1 MKQTVHE
8 YEKIRKH
15 LRSYDII
22 KCKPRNWIMRLFVGH
37 TAMLYRDRKTDVI
50 YVFEST
56 LGNKAWTGKTG
67 VQLTPLGL
75 WLEHYRGQVE
85 LLKFVPN
92 YRDTLNEAV
101 RNRVLA
107 RTIKKYRGTSYPI
120 LKTRAGRWE
129 LLKAWFKAPFL
140 RNKPDD
146 EFIYCTELQVIALV
160 RAKYMD
166 PSTNQ
171 EGFVPGDLRLGG
183 RFFKRLI
190 NCKYVRVGRIK

>member
-1 MKQTVHE
+1 
-8 YEKIRKH
+8 
-15 LRSYDII
+15 
-22 KCKPRNWIMRLFVGH
+22 
-37 TAMLYRDRKTDVI
+37 MLYRDRRTDTI

-67 VQLTPLGL
+67 VQLIPLGL

-92 YRDTLNEAV
+92 YRDKGNEAV
-101 RNRVLA
+101 RNVVLR
-107 RTIKKYRGTSYPI
+107 RTIKRYRGTSYPN

-129 LLKAWFKAPFL
+129 LLKAWLKTPFL

-160 RAKYMD
+160 QAKYMD
-166 PSTNQ
+166 PSVNQ
-171 EGFVPGDLRLGG
+171 EHFVPGDLQPHG